1 MGFPAF
7 FIGVIL
13 IVALLGVTIL
23 IYLQIYKRKI
33 NKTLNTGEKHTI
45 MPSPYKVAIVLTITV
60 LIVGIVASFFL
71 GYKIAYDRFESS
83 AEQISPFNIQTYYAE
98 VKEVGENTITVE
110 GISLNEEN
118 YRGTFQYDIWGET
131 SIIWKNE
138 SITLTDLESGDMVAV
153 TIIMAGGDIADVF
166 KIQLLNDKN

>member
-1 MGFPAF
+1 M
-7 FIGVIL
+7 
-13 IVALLGVTIL
+13 
-23 IYLQIYKRKI
+23 
-33 NKTLNTGEKHTI
+33 
-45 MPSPYKVAIVLTITV
+45 LTVTV